1 MVYASTRFL
10 SVQIEPGGSGIII
23 SLVPAVLPCIK
34 GITVQDLLEAKAA
47 KM

>member
-1 MVYASTRFL
+1 
-10 SVQIEPGGSGIII
+10 
-23 SLVPAVLPCIK
+23 VPAALSCIK